1 MGGSKLIKKVAE
13 RSLIPLNSLLLF
25 FLLFEPRIVLPG
37 WLQVFGRMHPL
48 ALHFPIVL
56 ILIYAV
62 VTLFFPSRL
71 RNEHWYRD
79 AIDALLLAAALTASI
94 TALMGFAL
102 SRNEGYD
109 PDALSIHKWT
119 GVLIPFLLYVFYL
132 IRNKV
137 IGNIH
142 VARAVSLFLAV
153 MISLAG
159 HHGAVITHGENFIL
173 APITP
178 VAQRV
183 IPAFEDAY
191 VYNDLVQPILDN
203 KCASCHNSKKSKGDL
218 VMDTKEL
225 FLKGG
230 KAGVPWDTAKADLGV
245 MMRRIHMPLDEKEHM
260 PPKGKPQLSDDEMFI
275 IHEWVKRGAEF
286 EKKFTD
292 LLPTDTLYV
301 IGKKMLP
308 SASEENYDFA
318 AADESDIT
326 KLNNNNRVVSPVAT
340 GSPALS
346 ATFFNARLFNIS
358 SVKELGPVNDKI
370 VEINLAKMAVKDE
383 DLSIFKQFKNL
394 RRLNLN
400 FTQITGKTLEQL
412 QSLPFLKMLSL
423 SGTAVDYNNIRK
435 VQSFPKLRSVYLW
448 NTPAAKG
455 ELSNLA
461 EKNKNIEYYAGFTG
475 DTLKLQL
482 TPPLLENEDRILTKA
497 EELKLKHY
505 IRGAV
510 IRYTLD
516 GTAPDSLR
524 SPIYQ
529 EGIIIDSNVTLKAKA
544 YKEGWFSSNTLE
556 YHFYKRT
563 YRPDSVQLLTKPDEK
578 YRASGGRTLNDN
590 DRSDVNFV
598 SGKWLG
604 YKDNDMIAI
613 MRFDKPVTT
622 SSLTLSVHEDLSSQ
636 IFLPLRLE
644 VYGGAT
650 QRNMKL
656 LGSITPQQPVDMRTR
671 ANLPVTCSYDPAT
684 VKFIKI
690 IMKHVPA
697 IPTWHQGKGQ
707 TAWVFVDEVFVN

>member
-1 MGGSKLIKKVAE
+1 
-13 RSLIPLNSLLLF
+13 
-25 FLLFEPRIVLPG
+25 
-37 WLQVFGRMHPL
+37 
-48 ALHFPIVL
+48 
-56 ILIYAV
+56 
-62 VTLFFPSRL
+62 
-71 RNEHWYRD
+71 
-79 AIDALLLAAALTASI
+79 
-94 TALMGFAL
+94 
-102 SRNEGYD
+102 
-109 PDALSIHKWT
+109 
-119 GVLIPFLLYVFYL
+119 
-132 IRNKV
+132 
-137 IGNIH
+137 
-142 VARAVSLFLAV
+142 
-153 MISLAG
+153 
-159 HHGAVITHGENFIL
+159 
-173 APITP
+173 
-178 VAQRV
+178 
-183 IPAFEDAY
+183 
-191 VYNDLVQPILDN
+191 
-203 KCASCHNSKKSKGDL
+203 
-218 VMDTKEL
+218 
-225 FLKGG
+225 
-230 KAGVPWDTAKADLGV
+230 
-245 MMRRIHMPLDEKEHM
+245 
-260 PPKGKPQLSDDEMFI
+260 
-275 IHEWVKRGAEF
+275 
-286 EKKFTD
+286 
-292 LLPTDTLYV
+292 
-301 IGKKMLP
+301 
-308 SASEENYDFA
+308 
-318 AADESDIT
+318 
-326 KLNNNNRVVSPVAT
+326 
-340 GSPALS
+340 
-346 ATFFNARLFNIS
+346 
-358 SVKELGPVNDKI
+358 
-370 VEINLAKMAVKDE
+370 MAVKDE

-394 RRLNLN
+394 RKLNLN

-690 IMKHVPA
+690 IVKHVPA